1 MITGI
6 SFLNET
12 DVFSLEIVFFPGR
25 IDNSSMSKCDIE
37 CSYLGED
44 RQSGFRILVHS
55 HHLPLNCHCRPSSSL
70 MDFIVCNDS
79 VHLIDPSFNTHWFM
93 KNAEVS
99 ILVWIWTAT
108 INEEEKIIIK
118 ILLTRSTDKSNEIF
132 DNVSGENW

>member
-1 MITGI
+1 M
-6 SFLNET
+6 
-12 DVFSLEIVFFPGR
+12 
-25 IDNSSMSKCDIE
+25 
-37 CSYLGED
+37 YLGED

-55 HHLPLNCHCRPSSSL
+55 HHLPLNCHCWPASSL

-79 VHLIDPSFNTHWFM
+79 VHLIDPSYNTHWFI

-118 ILLTRSTDKSNEIF
+118 ILLNRSTDKSNEILDDVPSHRLCWIF
-132 DNVSGENW
+132 IDNVQLLCCFNFFSNIFHNAMWIKITF